1 MSSSEQ
7 TASLPRSARCSLN
20 ELRLESITDTKRGTL
35 LKHETPHRY
44 DGKERFSPRGNRRP
58 LSPLIVDHETE
69 RKTFHISTAMNK
81 AGVKSSSY
89 CGGLGTKTVIAAF
102 QAMSSFKGQDVEKQ
116 GIKLPKKWIDHN
128 DKIPTDRSMVVRAA
142 VGAGEGPDS
151 SGGTLK
157 RRRQR
162 YVEKDGKCNVH
173 HGNVRETYRYLT
185 DIFTTL
191 VDLKWRFNL
200 LVFTLVYTT
209 TWVFFGLIWWLIAYM
224 RGDLDH
230 ADDDTWTP
238 CVNNLNGFVSAF
250 LFSIETETTIGY
262 GYRVITDKC
271 PEGIILLLVQ
281 AILGSIVNA
290 FMVGCMF
297 VKISQPKKRAE
308 TLMFSNTAVISVR
321 DSKLCL
327 MFRVGDLRNSH
338 IVEASIRAKL
348 IRSKQTKEG
357 EFIPLNQTDINVGF
371 DTGDDRLFLVSP
383 LIICHEINK
392 NSPFWD
398 ISQEQLAREEFE
410 IVVILEGMVEATDSH
425 LYAIKQNA
433 KFVSGKSIV
442 LETDHNMRNR
452 MTCQAR
458 SSYLNS
464 EVLWGE
470 RFTPVLSLEEG
481 FYEVDYDTFH
491 HTYPAPTP
499 SCSACELEELLK
511 KGESIPLPPISPP
524 VTMREPASLERI
536 PTEENDDE
544 EEEEETVS
552 NGDVNTN
559 RMEYEEEE

>member
-1 MSSSEQ
+1 
-7 TASLPRSARCSLN
+7 
-20 ELRLESITDTKRGTL
+20 
-35 LKHETPHRY
+35 
-44 DGKERFSPRGNRRP
+44 
-58 LSPLIVDHETE
+58 
-69 RKTFHISTAMNK
+69 
-81 AGVKSSSY
+81 
-89 CGGLGTKTVIAAF
+89 
-102 QAMSSFKGQDVEKQ
+102 MSSFKGQDVEKQ
-116 GIKLPKKWIDHN
+116 GIKLPKKWTDPN
-128 DKIPTDRSMVVRAA
+128 EKIPTDRTMVVRGVLGGGDASDP
-142 VGAGEGPDS
+142 AGGP
-151 SGGTLK
+151 LRK
-157 RRRQR
+157 LRQR

-209 TWVFFGLIWWLIAYM
+209 TWVFFGFIWWLIAYT

-230 ADDDTWTP
+230 ADDNEWTP

-308 TLMFSNTAVISVR
+308 TLMFSNTAVISMR

-357 EFIPLNQTDINVGF
+357 EFIPVFVPKIFGTGLSFVFQPRKDIK
-371 DTGDDRLFLVSP
+371 
-383 LIICHEINK
+383 CEINK

-410 IVVILEGMVEATDSH
+410 IVVILEGMVEAT
-425 LYAIKQNA
+425 
-433 KFVSGKSIV
+433 G
-442 LETDHNMRNR
+442 

-499 SCSACELEELLK
+499 SCSARELAELAK
-511 KGESIPLPPISPP
+511 KGIAIPLPPISPP
-524 VTMREPASLERI
+524 ATLGEPPSPEKM
-536 PTEENDDE
+536 PEEETKAE
-544 EEEEETVS
+544 EEEEAEETVS
-552 NGDVNTN
+552 NGGVN
-559 RMEYEEEE
+559 RMECVQE

>member
-1 MSSSEQ
+1 
-7 TASLPRSARCSLN
+7 
-20 ELRLESITDTKRGTL
+20 
-35 LKHETPHRY
+35 
-44 DGKERFSPRGNRRP
+44 
-58 LSPLIVDHETE
+58 
-69 RKTFHISTAMNK
+69 
-81 AGVKSSSY
+81 
-89 CGGLGTKTVIAAF
+89 
-102 QAMSSFKGQDVEKQ
+102 MSSFKGQIGQDVEKQ
-116 GIKLPKKWIDHN
+116 GIKLPKQWIDFK
-128 DKIPTDRSMVVRAA
+128 DKVPTDRTML
-142 VGAGEGPDS
+142 VGGVTSAGDS
-151 SGGTLK
+151 CEPPSSLK
-157 RRRQR
+157 KRRQR

-209 TWVFFGLIWWLIAYM
+209 TWVFFGLIWWLIAYI

-230 ADDDTWTP
+230 ADDDEWTP

-308 TLMFSNTAVISVR
+308 TLMFSHKAVISMR

-348 IRSKQTKEG
+348 IRSKHTKEG
-357 EFIPLNQTDINVGF
+357 EFIPLNQMDINVGF

-383 LIICHEINK
+383 LIISHEFNES
-392 NSPFWD
+392 SPFWE

-410 IVVILEGMVEATDSH
+410 IVVILEGMVEAT
-425 LYAIKQNA
+425 
-433 KFVSGKSIV
+433 G
-442 LETDHNMRNR
+442 

-458 SSYLNS
+458 SSYLES
-464 EVLWGE
+464 EVMWGE

-491 HTYPAPTP
+491 QTYPTPTP
-499 SCSACELEELLK
+499 TCSARELAELAK
-511 KGESIPLPPISPP
+511 KGEAIPIAPLSPP
-524 VTMREPASLERI
+524 TTVEERSH
-536 PTEENDDE
+536 PSTEQDKDSSACAGEEVDEGDE
-544 EEEEETVS
+544 ETIS
-552 NGDVNTN
+552 NGDVS
-559 RMEYEEEE
+559 REETKLE

>member
-1 MSSSEQ
+1 MSS
-7 TASLPRSARCSLN
+7 
-20 ELRLESITDTKRGTL
+20 
-35 LKHETPHRY
+35 LK
-44 DGKERFSPRGNRRP
+44 GW
-58 LSPLIVDHETE
+58 
-69 RKTFHISTAMNK
+69 M
-81 AGVKSSSY
+81 
-89 CGGLGTKTVIAAF
+89 
-102 QAMSSFKGQDVEKQ
+102 GQDVEKQ
-116 GIKLPKKWIDHN
+116 GHKLSKQHWNDPKNKV
-128 DKIPTDRSMVVRAA
+128 PTDRTMV
-142 VGAGEGPDS
+142 
-151 SGGTLK
+151 K
-157 RRRQR
+157 RRQR

-173 HGNVRETYRYLT
+173 HGNVRETYRYLS

-209 TWVFFGLIWWLIAYM
+209 TWVFFGLIWWLIAYI

-230 ADDDTWTP
+230 PDDDDWTP

-308 TLMFSNTAVISVR
+308 TLMFSHKAVVSLR
-321 DSKLCL
+321 DGKLCL

-383 LIICHEINK
+383 LIICHEFNEG
-392 NSPFWD
+392 SPFWE
-398 ISQEQLAREEFE
+398 ISQAQLAREEFE
-410 IVVILEGMVEATDSH
+410 IVVILEGMVEAT
-425 LYAIKQNA
+425 
-433 KFVSGKSIV
+433 G
-442 LETDHNMRNR
+442 

-458 SSYLNS
+458 SSYLDS
-464 EVLWGE
+464 EVLWGQ

-491 HTYPAPTP
+491 HTYPTPTP
-499 SCSACELEELLK
+499 ACSARELAELAK
-511 KGESIPLPPISPP
+511 KGEEIPLPPPTPP
-524 VTMREPASLERI
+524 EAS
-536 PTEENDDE
+536 EEQPCPGE
-544 EEEEETVS
+544 EEEEEGGGEEREGIGGEGEGDGENVT
-552 NGDVNTN
+552 NGDINKMDN
-559 RMEYEEEE
+559 RDE

>member
-1 MSSSEQ
+1 MKAVLVGIAVQEAE
-7 TASLPRSARCSLN
+7 TPLCYLMCSLPALPASN
-20 ELRLESITDTKRGTL
+20 QIPQIRLESHWEPKQGTNL
-35 LKHETPHRY
+35 NYEIGELQLRCW
-44 DGKERFSPRGNRRP
+44 NRDDVHGFR
-58 LSPLIVDHETE
+58 
-69 RKTFHISTAMNK
+69 
-81 AGVKSSSY
+81 
-89 CGGLGTKTVIAAF
+89 
-102 QAMSSFKGQDVEKQ
+102 AMSSFKGQDVEKQ
-116 GIKLPKKWIDHN
+116 GIKLPKKWIDSN
-128 DKIPTDRSMVVRAA
+128 EKIPTDRTMVVGGGDAYDP
-142 VGAGEGPDS
+142 AGGP
-151 SGGTLK
+151 LRK
-157 RRRQR
+157 RRQR

-209 TWVFFGLIWWLIAYM
+209 TWVFFGFIWWLIAYA

-230 ADDDTWTP
+230 TDDNEWTP

-308 TLMFSNTAVISVR
+308 TLMFSNMAVISMR

-398 ISQEQLAREEFE
+398 ISQEQLVREEFE
-410 IVVILEGMVEATDSH
+410 IVVILEGMVEAT
-425 LYAIKQNA
+425 
-433 KFVSGKSIV
+433 G
-442 LETDHNMRNR
+442 

-491 HTYPAPTP
+491 HTYPSPTP
-499 SCSACELEELLK
+499 SCSARELAELAK
-511 KGESIPLPPISPP
+511 KGETIPLPPISPP
-524 VTMREPASLERI
+524 ATLGEPPS
-536 PTEENDDE
+536 PEEMPEEETKADE
-544 EEEEETVS
+544 EEEAEETVS
-552 NGDVNTN
+552 NGDVN
-559 RMEYEEEE
+559 RMECVQE